1 MNSRHNDMALK
12 KDVMAVD
19 SEQSAA
25 KRGVAGGRHIPK
37 RSSESESAAA
47 GGGAAGAEDEEL
59 TVPRAAMNK
68 MIKELLPNVRI
79 ANEARELILACCTEF
94 IHHLSTEAN
103 DICNRQQKKTIS
115 ADHVLGALD
124 SLGFG
129 AYRQDAEAVLK
140 DCKAVAA
147 KRRRQSTRLE
157 NLGIPEEELLRQ
169 QQELFAQARQQQAEL
184 AQQEWT
190 QMQQAAQLQLQQQMS
205 RTHAADE
212 DDY

>member
-1 MNSRHNDMALK
+1 MFSRRSCCRFGQQCAACKARLSFHAKGL
-12 KDVMAVD
+12 
-19 SEQSAA
+19 SFEAA
-25 KRGVAGGRHIPK
+25 KRQAP
-37 RSSESESAAA
+37 ESAAA

-169 QQELFAQARQQQAEL
+169 QQELFAQVL
-184 AQQEWT
+184 
-190 QMQQAAQLQLQQQMS
+190 
-205 RTHAADE
+205 
-212 DDY
+212 

>member
-1 MNSRHNDMALK
+1 MNSRHNEMALQK
-12 KDVMAVD
+12 E
-19 SEQSAA
+19 SSGTAA
-25 KRGVAGGRHIPK
+25 GSNAGG
-37 RSSESESAAA
+37 
-47 GGGAAGAEDEEL
+47 GAEDEEL

-205 RTHAADE
+205 RTSAADE

>member
-1 MNSRHNDMALK
+1 MRSAEDLVGTSSPVTVMNSRHAAELTLK
-12 KDVMAVD
+12 KD
-19 SEQSAA
+19 
-25 KRGVAGGRHIPK
+25 GTGGP
-37 RSSESESAAA
+37 AA
-47 GGGAAGAEDEEL
+47 GEEEEL
-59 TVPRAAMNK
+59 TIPRAAMNK
-68 MIKELLPNVRI
+68 MIKELLPNIRI
-79 ANEARELILACCTEF
+79 ANEARELILSCCTEF

-157 NLGIPEEELLRQ
+157 NLGIPEDELLRQ

-190 QMQQAAQLQLQQQMS
+190 QMQLAAQQQMQLQKQLS
-205 RTHAADE
+205 HNEE
-212 DDY
+212 DDDDDY